1 MFDAPRIVFL
11 ENREKTKF
19 WEAVSRQLV
28 SRGCIVSWIIQNPVF
43 APKTAGNLY
52 FLGFPE
58 KTQLNARSSI
68 CNNPILAGERGKR
81 YFDTG
86 ENHYHFYW
94 KKIEVLLEQLNPD
107 FVIGESTLVHELITI
122 AVCAERGIPF
132 LHPVGER
139 YPNNRFAVFSGA
151 SQTPFSE
158 SEDELPAAEALEL
171 ARRIVSGREIPNYMI
186 APDGWSRMLKKL
198 RWMTTRA
205 KVWLGRLMG
214 EVYNTPSLR
223 RKIWLDRQRRRNIRR
238 WQLLQSV
245 PLDHGKCILYPL
257 QMQPE
262 NTIDVWGLPYFDQLE
277 IIKSILSASPEE
289 VSIAIKANPKPYYEL
304 SDDLLSLAETSPRLH
319 LLPFSM
325 NMDDAMKC
333 CMGAL
338 TVTGTVGYEA
348 VMGKG
353 RCISVLHPV
362 LAKNFSD
369 FTAPTI
375 EEAVEALLQSPTAG
389 RGSSQ
394 QGADLLQKLY
404 ARSYPGYINDPV
416 SDPLCLD
423 AANISKISNALLK
436 TITSKAAL

>member
-1 MFDAPRIVFL
+1 
-11 ENREKTKF
+11 
-19 WEAVSRQLV
+19 
-28 SRGCIVSWIIQNPVF
+28 
-43 APKTAGNLY
+43 
-52 FLGFPE
+52 
-58 KTQLNARSSI
+58 
-68 CNNPILAGERGKR
+68 
-81 YFDTG
+81 
-86 ENHYHFYW
+86 
-94 KKIEVLLEQLNPD
+94 
-107 FVIGESTLVHELITI
+107 
-122 AVCAERGIPF
+122 
-132 LHPVGER
+132 
-139 YPNNRFAVFSGA
+139 
-151 SQTPFSE
+151 
-158 SEDELPAAEALEL
+158 
-171 ARRIVSGREIPNYMI
+171 
-186 APDGWSRMLKKL
+186 
-198 RWMTTRA
+198 
-205 KVWLGRLMG
+205 
-214 EVYNTPSLR
+214 
-223 RKIWLDRQRRRNIRR
+223 
-238 WQLLQSV
+238 
-245 PLDHGKCILYPL
+245 
-257 QMQPE
+257 
-262 NTIDVWGLPYFDQLE
+262 
-277 IIKSILSASPEE
+277 
-289 VSIAIKANPKPYYEL
+289 
-304 SDDLLSLAETSPRLH
+304 
-319 LLPFSM
+319 M